1 MATAVARAACMLAW
15 ALTGACAA
23 WASADIPPSAYAYK
37 AIGEL
42 AAVHIANG
50 TAHSVEGG
58 HADCAG
64 LTLDARR
71 VEYFWQHAVVSA
83 QPNYRQGLDQGDCQ
97 AEAQVQLKKTRKG
110 RLSLDNATGWG
121 VLQIGKAIHY
131 LYCESCESLM
141 DSEFGFPSVR

>member
-1 MATAVARAACMLAW
+1 MLAW

-83 QPNYRQGLDQGDCQ
+83 QPNYRQGLM
-97 AEAQVQLKKTRKG
+97 
-110 RLSLDNATGWG
+110 
-121 VLQIGKAIHY
+121 QIGKTTHY